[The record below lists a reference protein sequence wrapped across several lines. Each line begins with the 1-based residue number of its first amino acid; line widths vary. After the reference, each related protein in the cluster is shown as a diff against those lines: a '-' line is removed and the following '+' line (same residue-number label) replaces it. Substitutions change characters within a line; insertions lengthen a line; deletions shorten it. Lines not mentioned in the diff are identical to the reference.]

1 LFAAVR
7 LLLSSEPASGD
18 PLARFY
24 PDLAEPTASATDAFP
39 AFRRFCLAHAGAV
52 AAIIGR
58 RSVNTNEVGRCAVLR
73 LGYADIART
82 LPAARFAVVEIGT
95 SAGLN
100 LFWDNY
106 RYEYDAGPA
115 GAPIVAGD
123 AASPVRIGCAIRGTA
138 RPPLRPDDPFA
149 ERVARRVGV
158 ELEPIGLDNPDDVA
172 WLRAL
177 VWPEQR
183 ERASR
188 LDHAIAI
195 AQAARHRSNFGMRQG
210 DGAVLLPTIAA
221 ELADDAALCVVHSF
235 TLNQFRPVAR
245 LALDRALRDAAAK
258 RAVVRLGLEW
268 ERRSAP
274 VLSLTEYSGSG
285 AGRRDL
291 ALCDA
296 HGSWV
301 EWLAV

>member
-1 LFAAVR
+1 VR
-7 LLLSSEPASGD
+7 CCASAM
-18 PLARFY
+18 PMSRARFRQR
-24 PDLAEPTASATDAFP
+24 A
-39 AFRRFCLAHAGAV
+39 
-52 AAIIGR
+52 
-58 RSVNTNEVGRCAVLR
+58 
-73 LGYADIART
+73 
-82 LPAARFAVVEIGT
+82 FAVVEIGT

-115 GAPIVAGD
+115 GAPIAAGD

-138 RPPLRPDDPFA
+138 WPPLRPDDPFA

-195 AQAARHRSNFGMRQG
+195 AQAARHRSNFGTRQG

-258 RAVVRLGLEW
+258 RAVVRLGLE
-268 ERRSAP
+268 
-274 VLSLTEYSGSG
+274 
-285 AGRRDL
+285 
-291 ALCDA
+291 
-296 HGSWV
+296 
-301 EWLAV
+301 